1 MRRRPARDQERRT
14 MRRDLTLIAPE
25 TFAGTGAPSHGVPPQ
40 YAVRRCYADG
50 KQMSIN
56 EAASCLGAR
65 VRELRHERG
74 LTLKALGRS
83 AGLSHPFLSQ
93 LERGLARPSVGS
105 VERIATALNVPVG
118 ALWSGPRLETAEIVR
133 AGEKSQ
139 DGARELWSDPTGMRV
154 REWSGG
160 DRSWPDEAEATS
172 GEVLLYVVRGS
183 IEVELDGNTHVLE
196 AGDAM
201 KFDGAVQHRVRRRG
215 PVTTRALY
223 VAGG

>member
-1 MRRRPARDQERRT
+1 
-14 MRRDLTLIAPE
+14 
-25 TFAGTGAPSHGVPPQ
+25 
-40 YAVRRCYADG
+40 
-50 KQMSIN
+50 MSIN

-133 AGEKSQ
+133 AGDKSQ

-160 DRSWPDEAEATS
+160 DRTWPDEAETTS
-172 GEVLLYVVRGS
+172 GEVLVYVVRGS
-183 IEVELDGNTHVLE
+183 IEVQLDGSTHVLD

-223 VAGG
+223 VAG

>member
-1 MRRRPARDQERRT
+1 MRRG
-14 MRRDLTLIAPE
+14 LTLIAPE

-50 KQMSIN
+50 EQMSIN
-56 EAASCLGAR
+56 QAASCLGAR

-74 LTLKALGRS
+74 LTLKALGRR

-118 ALWSGPRLETAEIVR
+118 ALWSAPRLETAEIVR
-133 AGEKSQ
+133 AGERALNGVR
-139 DGARELWSDPTGMRV
+139 DLWSEPTGLRV
-154 REWSGG
+154 REWPGG
-160 DRSWPDEAEATS
+160 DRAWPEEAETTS
-172 GEVLLYVVRGS
+172 GEVLVYVVRGS
-183 IEVELDGNTHVLE
+183 IEVELDGSTHVLD

-201 KFDGAVQHRVRRRG
+201 RFDGAVRHRVRRRG
-215 PVTTRALY
+215 PANTRALY
-223 VAGG
+223 VACG

>member
-1 MRRRPARDQERRT
+1 
-14 MRRDLTLIAPE
+14 
-25 TFAGTGAPSHGVPPQ
+25 
-40 YAVRRCYADG
+40 
-50 KQMSIN
+50 MSIN

-105 VERIATALNVPVG
+105 IERIATALNVPVG
-118 ALWSGPRLETAEIVR
+118 ALWTTPRSETAQVVR
-133 AGEKSQ
+133 AS
-139 DGARELWSDPTGMRV
+139 DGVEHNGGRVLWADATGMRV

-160 DRSWPDEAEATS
+160 GRSWPEEAETTS
-172 GEVLLYVVRGS
+172 GEVLLYVVRGA
-183 IEVELDGNTHVLE
+183 IEVDLDGTMHVLT
-196 AGDAM
+196 AGDAL
-201 KFDGAVQHRVRRRG
+201 KFDGAVRHRVRRRG

-223 VAGG
+223 VATG